1 VERAV
6 GWSDEVRVRM
16 KEKKEEEARVSN
28 TLHEGSQRELN
39 VIKMRKIAEKR
50 KGI

>member
-1 VERAV
+1 
-6 GWSDEVRVRM
+6 M

-28 TLHEGSQRELN
+28 TLHEGSRRELN

-50 KGI
+50 KGKLYISLLSFI